1 LHFHDVGIE
10 TLRVHQ
16 DVLLSSRLTFII
28 LLVTL
33 LWWIFWIV
41 HKPVIL
47 FLAEI
52 AGRLDKDLLGSH
64 VASTHRGRFL
74 LHVGRGVSLP
84 LILPGLCC

>member
-1 LHFHDVGIE
+1 MHFHDVGIE

-16 DVLLSSRLTFII
+16 DVLLSPGLTFII

-33 LWWIFWIV
+33 LWRIFWIV

-52 AGRLDKDLLGSH
+52 ARRLDKDLLWSH
-64 VASTHRGRFL
+64 VASTHRGGFL
-74 LHVGRGVSLP
+74 LHV
-84 LILPGLCC
+84 